1 MKHGSVHVMTQ
12 QSQPQWKHCLQYEP
26 DVTGSRLSFTFH
38 KLRSEPTPIAPPSAV
53 KISAASAGDRL
64 KRVLF
69 LTDSVLSTLSS
80 SPEYLFEAAQKHVYQ
95 EDKLSAGRVADI
107 DNFSPEFAHSDIVI
121 VSCGIND
128 LSRYGKTA
136 ETLADIALQR
146 VRYPN
151 TKFIRTACY

>member
-1 MKHGSVHVMTQ
+1 MEA
-12 QSQPQWKHCLQYEP
+12 L
-26 DVTGSRLSFTFH
+26 
-38 KLRSEPTPIAPPSAV
+38 SAV
-53 KISAASAGDRL
+53 RARRYWQQTLLHVPQTQERALHSLGKYLTSAGDRL

-80 SPEYLFEAAQKHVYQ
+80 SPENLFEAAQKHVYQ

-128 LSRYGKTA
+128 LSRYGKT
-136 ETLADIALQR
+136 DIATSRFREYDTRTPSSSEHR
-146 VRYPN
+146 VTDERL
-151 TKFIRTACY
+151 FLAEQI

>member
-1 MKHGSVHVMTQ
+1 MEA
-12 QSQPQWKHCLQYEP
+12 L
-26 DVTGSRLSFTFH
+26 
-38 KLRSEPTPIAPPSAV
+38 SAV
-53 KISAASAGDRL
+53 RARRYWQQTLLHVPQTQERALHSLGKYLTSAGDRL